1 MKHAGQDIEQNKT
14 LKKRTL
20 FLMTAR
26 HIFKVNYFLD
36 ETVKIHH
43 FFPI

>member
-1 MKHAGQDIEQNKT
+1 MLDKTLNKT
-14 LKKRTL
+14 KHLKKRTL